1 MTSPTDVPQPRP
13 AGTPRASYGWGGGWY
28 GDARRR
34 AALEEARRTHDPDL
48 AWNGFAHVVA
58 GMAIYG
64 GIGWL
69 VGRWLGNAS
78 VGLAVGSLIGVVLAL
93 VLVNVRL
100 NQTGTNRTAPTQTST
115 LVQTQEDRAPMRE
128 VEANDER

>member
-1 MTSPTDVPQPRP
+1 
-13 AGTPRASYGWGGGWY
+13 
-28 GDARRR
+28 
-34 AALEEARRTHDPDL
+34 
-48 AWNGFAHVVA
+48 
-58 GMAIYG
+58 MAIYG

-93 VLVNVRL
+93 ILVNVRL

-115 LVQTQEDRAPMRE
+115 FVQTQEDRAPMRE